1 MTIELRQTYTIQEF
15 LELPEEDKRYE
26 LVKGELEEMPGPSAR
41 HGKIISILSA
51 EFINYLKQNNIG
63 EVFSAAAFVIDS
75 EIGTVRIPDLAFVT
89 NTQLVGLDYDTAIPF
104 APELAIEVISPSD
117 IWFKVQEKVDEYKQA
132 GVKLVWVIFPPSQ
145 LIYVYHPDVVK
156 PVIFGINDEI
166 EGEEVLPGFKL
177 MVSEIFK

>member
-1 MTIELRQTYTIQEF
+1 MTVEIRQIYTIQEF

-41 HGKIISILSA
+41 HGKIISLLGA
-51 EFINYLKQNNIG
+51 EFIIYLKQNNIG

-75 EIGTVRIPDLAFVT
+75 ENRTVRIPDLAFV
-89 NTQLVGLDYDTAIPF
+89 NAAQLVELDYDTAIPF

-117 IWFKVQEKVDEYKQA
+117 IWFKVQEKVDEYKHA

-145 LIYVYHPDVVK
+145 LIYAYYPEEVK
-156 PVIFGINDEI
+156 PKIFGINDEL